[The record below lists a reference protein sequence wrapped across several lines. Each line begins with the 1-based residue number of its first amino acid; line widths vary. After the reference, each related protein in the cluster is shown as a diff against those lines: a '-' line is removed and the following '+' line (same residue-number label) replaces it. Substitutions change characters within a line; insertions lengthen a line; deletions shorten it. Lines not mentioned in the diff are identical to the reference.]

1 MKNSIHPKYNENA
14 VVTCACGNT
23 FKVGAT
29 VDSISVE
36 ICSACHPFWTGDVKF
51 IDTEGRVDKFIK
63 KQKTAETERQKRI
76 KALKDKIQREKSREE
91 APKTLK
97 EMLKSMQ

>member
-1 MKNSIHPKYNENA
+1 MKNNIHPKYNENA
-14 VVTCACGNT
+14 LVTCACGNT
-23 FKVGAT
+23 FHVGAT
-29 VDSISVE
+29 TDSISVE

-63 KQKTAETERQKRI
+63 KQKVAETERQKRI
-76 KALKDKIQREKSREE
+76 KAIKDKIQKEKSRDE
-91 APKTLK
+91 APKSLK

>member
-1 MKNSIHPKYNENA
+1 MKKGIHPKYNQESI
-14 VVTCACGNT
+14 VSCACGNT

-29 VDSISVE
+29 VESISVE

-63 KQKTAETERQKRI
+63 KQKVAETERQKRI
-76 KALKDKIQREKSREE
+76 KALKEKIQREKSREE
-91 APKTLK
+91 APKSLK

>member
-1 MKNSIHPKYNENA
+1 MKQSIHPKYNDNA
-14 VVTCACGNT
+14 LVTCACGNT
-23 FKVGAT
+23 FTVGAT

-63 KQKTAETERQKRI
+63 KQKTAESERQKRI
-76 KALKDKIQREKSREE
+76 KALKEKIQKEKMREE
-91 APKTLK
+91 APKSLK

>member
-1 MKNSIHPKYNENA
+1 MKKSIHPKYNEDA

-23 FKVGAT
+23 FTVGAT
-29 VDSISVE
+29 VDSMSVE

-51 IDTEGRVDKFIK
+51 IDAEGRVDKFIK

-76 KALKDKIQREKSREE
+76 KALKEKIQREKSREE
-91 APKTLK
+91 APKSLK

>member
-1 MKNSIHPKYNENA
+1 MKKGIHPKYNEEST
-14 VVTCACGNT
+14 VTCACGNKFT
-23 FKVGAT
+23 VGST

-63 KQKTAETERQKRI
+63 KQKAAESERQKRI
-76 KALKDKIQREKSREE
+76 KALREKIQKEKMRAE